1 MEETSG
7 SKAIVTTDKI
17 RKFNTF
23 STLMNKWNGHK
34 LREFDR
40 LVDPDKQLDVLHHK
54 GTDLAPAEI
63 LYTHGLWE
71 TKQKVYEHFSEETVR
86 CTGEDQVIL
95 NLVDTRYSNDIQRAI
110 IGTMEVDMARN
121 SGVIY
126 MAPKM
131 QMTVTDFAKHFQLII
146 KTRGYVDFTEG
157 QNLAITKILTGRLS
171 NNTNNNFKLKIDESC
186 KTERSGIKAI
196 EGKALLSNY
205 CSGTA

>member
-54 GTDLAPAEI
+54 EQICPGEI

-86 CTGEDQVIL
+86 CTGEDQITGLTRSQAGGQVIL

-131 QMTVTDFAKHFQLII
+131 RI
-146 KTRGYVDFTEG
+146 
-157 QNLAITKILTGRLS
+157 
-171 NNTNNNFKLKIDESC
+171 
-186 KTERSGIKAI
+186 
-196 EGKALLSNY
+196 
-205 CSGTA
+205 

>member
-23 STLMNKWNGHK
+23 STLVNKWNGHK

-54 GTDLAPAEI
+54 GTDKRYMNTLV
-63 LYTHGLWE
+63 
-71 TKQKVYEHFSEETVR
+71 KK
-86 CTGEDQVIL
+86 QVIL

-146 KTRGYVDFTEG
+146 KTRGYEDFTEG
-157 QNLAITKILTGRLS
+157 QNLAITKKISIRQRIPSFYWSGQVISLS
-171 NNTNNNFKLKIDESC
+171 NNCNCRLIKIMQMIILYLKILTFEIESS
-186 KTERSGIKAI
+186 EMFSH
-196 EGKALLSNY
+196 ALVLFSFIVQLLL
-205 CSGTA
+205 